1 MPTYET
7 LFITSPE
14 LNEADEAA
22 AIEALASVVSSGGGT
37 MVSND
42 RMGRR
47 RLAYPI
53 DKFNDGVY
61 VRFLYDSGTDVPQE
75 IERRM
80 RLSDRVLR
88 SLTVRLEP
96 EWAEVAKVDAVR
108 EAAERVA
115 ALEREAAE
123 ARERA
128 EAGEAAPV
136 VSAAVAA
143 VAASEPD
150 ADDDD
155 DSNDGEGDE

>member
-14 LNEADEAA
+14 LNEADEAT
-22 AIEALASVVSSGGGT
+22 AIEALASVISAGGGT

-53 DKFNDGVY
+53 KKFNDGIY

-115 ALEREAAE
+115 ALEREAVE

-128 EAGEAAPV
+128 EAGEVAPV
-136 VSAAVAA
+136 VDVPA
-143 VAASEPD
+143 AASQPD
-150 ADDDD
+150 IVDD
-155 DSNDGEGDE
+155 DSTDGEGEE